1 MRLYNT
7 LVRKKQEFIP
17 ANGNAVNMYVCGI
30 TAYDLCHI
38 GHARSSVVF
47 DVLFRYLRHKG
58 YDVTFIRNFTD
69 IDDKIIKRAN
79 ETGAEA
85 GEVAERFI
93 GEFYV
98 DMDRLGVLR
107 ADVEPRCTEHI
118 PEMIALTEQLISQGN
133 AYATPSGDVY
143 FRVRSFAD
151 YGKLSGR
158 NIDELE
164 SGARID
170 PGEEKQDPLDFA
182 LWKAA
187 KPGEP
192 SWDSPWGPGRPGWH
206 LECSAMSEKYAPLPL
221 DIHGGGQDLSFPH
234 HENEI
239 AQSEA
244 ATGKP
249 FANYWVHNGF
259 VQINSEKMSKSLGN
273 FFTIRDI
280 LDKFMPEALRYFLL
294 TMHYRSPLDFSFE
307 ALEEAEKGIR
317 RVYAALAQVDTE
329 LAKTSWKKSP
339 FPTELVEELD
349 VIEGH
354 WAEAMED
361 DMNTAGALGHI
372 FSAVRLAGRVVED
385 KNLRKSE
392 GGRDFFTR
400 FKAVMRTWSEVL
412 GVFGSDP
419 AGFLAEL
426 RDSRAARAG
435 IDPARVQDLIDARQ
449 QARQDKDFARSDAIR
464 DELAT
469 MRVEVKDTPQ
479 GATWDV
485 IAETR

>member
-7 LVRKKQEFIP
+7 LARKKQEFVP
-17 ANGNAVNMYVCGI
+17 ENGNAVNMYVCGI

-47 DVLFRYLRHKG
+47 DVLYRYLRHKG

-79 ETGAEA
+79 EVGKEA
-85 GEVAERFI
+85 GAIAEQFI

-98 DMDRLGVLR
+98 DMDRLAVLR
-107 ADVEPRCTEHI
+107 ADVEPKCTEHI
-118 PEMIALTEQLISQGN
+118 PEMIALTERLIKQGH
-133 AYATPSGDVY
+133 AYPTPSGDVY
-143 FRVRSFAD
+143 FRVRSFEG

-182 LWKAA
+182 LWKGA

-192 SWDSPWGPGRPGWH
+192 SWASPWGQGRPGWH

-280 LDKFMPEALRYFLL
+280 LDKFLPETLRYFLL
-294 TMHYRSPLDFSFE
+294 TMHYRSPLDFSFD
-307 ALEEAEKGIR
+307 ALEEAEKGIK
-317 RVYAALAQVDTE
+317 RVYSALAQVRTE

-339 FPTELVEELD
+339 FPDELGAELD
-349 VIEGH
+349 AAEQH

-361 DMNTAGALGHI
+361 DLNTAGALGHV
-372 FSAVRLAGRVVED
+372 FSAIRLAGRVADD

-392 GGRDFFTR
+392 GGRDLFTR
-400 FKAVMRTWSEVL
+400 IQNDMAAWSEVL
-412 GVFGSDP
+412 GIFGREP
-419 AGFLAEL
+419 AEFLTEL
-426 RDSRAARAG
+426 RDNRAARAD
-435 IDPARVQDLIDARQ
+435 IDPARVQALLDARQ
-449 QARQDKDFARSDAIR
+449 QARKDKDFAKSDAIR
-464 DELAT
+464 DELLA
-469 MRVEVKDTPQ
+469 MNVEVKDTPQ

-485 IAETR
+485 GTR

>member
-7 LVRKKQEFIP
+7 LKRRKEDFVP
-17 ANGNAVNMYVCGI
+17 ANGNDVNMYVCGI

-47 DVLFRYLRHKG
+47 DVLYRYLRHKG

-69 IDDKIIKRAN
+69 IDDKIIKRA
-79 ETGAEA
+79 
-85 GEVAERFI
+85 GEVGKEAAEIAEKFI

-98 DMDRLGVLR
+98 DMDRLAVLR
-107 ADVEPRCTEHI
+107 PNVEPKCTEHI
-118 PEMIALTEQLISQGN
+118 PEMIKLTEHLIEKGH

-143 FRVRSFAD
+143 FKVRSFD
-151 YGKLSGR
+151 SYGKLSGR
-158 NIDELE
+158 NIDDLE
-164 SGARID
+164 SGARIA

-192 SWDSPWGPGRPGWH
+192 FWESPWGKGRPGWH

-221 DIHGGGQDLSFPH
+221 DIHGGGQDLAFPH
-234 HENEI
+234 HENEV

-280 LDKFMPEALRYFLL
+280 LDKFLPETLRYFLL
-294 TMHYRSPLDFSFE
+294 TMHYRSPLDFSFD

-317 RVYAALAQVDTE
+317 RIYSALAQVDVE
-329 LAKTSWKKSP
+329 LTKSKWKKSP
-339 FPTELVEELD
+339 FPEELTAELD
-349 VIEGH
+349 QIEKH
-354 WAEAMED
+354 FTEAMED
-361 DMNTAGALGHI
+361 DMNTAGALGHV
-372 FSAVRLAGRVVED
+372 FSAVRLAGRVAED

-392 GGRDFFTR
+392 GSRDLFAR
-400 FKAVMRTWSEVL
+400 LKKDVADWAAIL
-412 GVFGSDP
+412 GIFEREP
-419 AGFLAEL
+419 ARFLAEL

-435 IDPARVQDLIDARQ
+435 IDPAKVQELLDARKL
-449 QARQDKDFARSDAIR
+449 ARKDKDFEKSDAIR
-464 DELAT
+464 DELAA
-469 MRVEVKDTPQ
+469 MNVEVKDTPQ

-485 IAETR
+485 I

>member
-7 LVRKKQEFIP
+7 LKRHKEAFTP
-17 ANGNAVNMYVCGI
+17 ANDNDVNMYVCGI

-47 DVLFRYLRHKG
+47 DVLYRYLKHEG
-58 YDVTFIRNFTD
+58 YKVNFIRNFTD
-69 IDDKIIKRAN
+69 IDDKIIKRA
-79 ETGAEA
+79 AEVGKEA
-85 GEVAERFI
+85 SEIAEKFI

-98 DMDRLGVLR
+98 DMDRLNIER
-107 ADVEPRCTEHI
+107 PTVEPKCTEHI
-118 PEMIALTEQLISQGN
+118 PEMIDLTQRLIDKGH

-143 FRVRSFAD
+143 FKVRSFD
-151 YGKLSGR
+151 GYGKLSGR

-164 SGARID
+164 SGARIA

-192 SWDSPWGPGRPGWH
+192 FWESPWGQGRPGWH
-206 LECSAMSEKYAPLPL
+206 LECSAMSEKYSPLPL

-234 HENEI
+234 HENEV

-280 LDKFMPEALRYFLL
+280 LDKFLPETLRYFLL
-294 TMHYRSPLDFSFE
+294 TMHYRSPLDFSFD
-307 ALEEAEKGIR
+307 ALEEAEKGVKRI
-317 RVYAALAQVDTE
+317 YSALNQIDVE
-329 LAKTSWKKSP
+329 LDKAKWKKSP
-339 FPTELVEELD
+339 FPEELTRELD
-349 VIEGH
+349 ELEKH
-354 WAEAMED
+354 FAEAMAD
-361 DMNTAGALGHI
+361 DLNTAGALGHI
-372 FSAVRLAGRVVED
+372 FSVIRLAGRVAED

-392 GGRDFFTR
+392 GGRDLFGR
-400 FKAVMRTWSEVL
+400 IKADMADWASIL
-412 GVFGSDP
+412 GIFEREP
-419 AGFLAEL
+419 AEFLLEL
-426 RDSRAARAG
+426 RDNRAARAG
-435 IDPARVQDLIDARQ
+435 IDPAKVTELLDARA
-449 QARQDKDFARSDAIR
+449 QARKDKDFDKSDAIR
-464 DELAT
+464 DELAA
-469 MRVEVKDTPQ
+469 MQVEVHDTPQ

-485 IAETR
+485 L